1 MTLNLNVFSPRLI
14 KLLILL
20 VEHSD
25 YVPVASLAE
34 KLGTSKRTLFRE
46 IQGCNRMLQPFGM
59 QLETKAGVGI
69 RLLGEHADK
78 NRLLKTLMDHQSTLG
93 FYDKEQRR
101 MMLTAELLK
110 NKSIVKLLNFAQL
123 FDVSEATISN
133 DMDLLDEWFNRYRLK
148 LTRRPGLGV
157 YLEGNEDD
165 VRKAMTD
172 FVHMQL
178 EENKL
183 MDLIYMHRDKFD
195 FEDYFSSNEPNGIMS
210 LLNRKILIRVI
221 EVLKENK
228 EGYLQKMAESSFIGL
243 VIHLTIAIERMIN
256 HENIDIDSFLFEEL
270 KNDEDYDKAKVLAEY
285 MEDEFEISF
294 PDAEIAYILMHLK
307 GAKLRYMDSSLD
319 DDLQVLVKDYDI
331 KRLVEMVIRRYEQIT
346 GVSLIDDEVLE
357 TGMITHLR
365 PALTRMHYK
374 LEIRNPLL
382 EQIKE
387 QYAQIYENSKKA
399 CDVIETELKQKVPD
413 DEIGYI
419 AMHFGAAIERLNQR
433 MQVNR
438 TIRIGV
444 VCASGIGI
452 SSLLSSRI
460 RSLFPEIREVKPLA
474 MEDVKTGIEDEVD
487 LLVTTLVLKQ
497 QLLPSVYVHPLL
509 GKDDIE
515 KIRIAIAQSKTIKN
529 DLFKKDESLT
539 DKIDE
544 IGQINDM
551 IKKLIGQLEVID
563 IPSKSTFDQLI
574 ESCARYSSADDQ
586 VVRQVHADLIR
597 RESMGSVI
605 LENERIILFHAKTTA
620 VTEPLVKVLLSD
632 HEGFTD
638 IQAKNAAGIL
648 LMLIGS
654 PSLKIHGEILSQISQ
669 SCIEDDRLSSAIIDK
684 NHGRIVNEIE
694 NICMR
699 WYRNEML
706 RRMP

>member
-20 VEHSD
+20 VEHAD
-25 YVPVASLAE
+25 YVPVASLAD

-46 IQGCNRMLQPFGM
+46 IQGCNRILQPFGM

-69 RLLGEHADK
+69 RLLGEPADK
-78 NRLLKTLMDHQSTLG
+78 SRLLKTLMDHQSTLG

-110 NKSIVKLLNFAQL
+110 NKSIVKLLTFAQL

-133 DMDLLDEWFNRYRLK
+133 DMDLLDEWFDRYRLK

-172 FVHMQL
+172 FVHLQL
-178 EENKL
+178 EENKM

-195 FEDYFSSNEPNGIMS
+195 FEDYFSASEPNGIMS

-228 EGYLQKMAESSFIGL
+228 EGYLQRMAESSFIGL

-256 HENIDIDSFLFEEL
+256 HENIDIESHLFEEL

-285 MEDEFEISF
+285 MEDEFDIEF

-307 GAKLRYMDSSLD
+307 GAKLRYLDSAMDEE
-319 DDLQVLVKDYDI
+319 LQVLVKDYDI
-331 KRLVEMVIRRYEQIT
+331 KRMVEMIIHRYQQIT
-346 GVSLIDDEVLE
+346 GVSLIDDGVLE
-357 TGMITHLR
+357 AGMITHLR
-365 PALTRMHYK
+365 PALTRMHYR

-382 EQIKE
+382 EQIKQ
-387 QYAQIYENSKKA
+387 QYTTVFENTKRA
-399 CDVIETELKQKVPD
+399 CEVIEEQLKQKVPE

-419 AMHFGAAIERLNQR
+419 AMHFGAAMERLSQR
-433 MQVNR
+433 MQGSR

-460 RSLFPEIREVKPLA
+460 RTLFPEIHEVRPLA
-474 MEDVKTGIEDEVD
+474 MEDVKAGIEHEVD
-487 LLVTTLVLKQ
+487 LLVTTLILKQ
-497 QLLPSVYVHPLL
+497 PLLPSVYVHPLL
-509 GKDDIE
+509 AAEDIE
-515 KIRIAIAQSKTIKN
+515 NIRGAIALTKTRKT
-529 DLFKKDESLT
+529 DSLKQDESLSE
-539 DKIDE
+539 KIDE
-544 IGQINDM
+544 IEQINDM
-551 IKKLIGQLEVID
+551 IKKLIKQLEVID
-563 IPSKSTFDQLI
+563 ISSSSTMDQMIEISAQSISKDT
-574 ESCARYSSADDQ
+574 Q
-586 VVRQVHADLIR
+586 VIRQVHKDLLR

-620 VTEPLVKVLLSD
+620 VQEPCVKILLSD
-632 HEGFTD
+632 DQGFKD
-638 IQAKNAAGIL
+638 PQAKNAAGIL

-654 PSLKIHGEILSQISQ
+654 PSQKIHGEILSQISQ
-669 SCIEDDRLSSAIIDK
+669 SCIEDNRLSLAIIDK
-684 NHGRIVNEIE
+684 NHDRIIKEIE
-694 NICMR
+694 NTCTR

>member
-25 YVPVASLAE
+25 YVAVAALAE

-59 QLETKAGVGI
+59 QLETKSGVGI
-69 RLLGEHADK
+69 RLLGEASDK
-78 NRLLKTLMDHQSTLG
+78 SRLLKTLMDHQSTLG
-93 FYDKEQRR
+93 FFDKEQRR

-110 NKSIVKLLNFAQL
+110 NKSIVKLLTFAQL

-157 YLEGNEDD
+157 YLDGNEDD

-195 FEDYFSSNEPNGIMS
+195 FEDYFSASEPNGIMS

-228 EGYLQKMAESSFIGL
+228 EGYLQRMAESSFIGL

-256 HENIDIDSFLFEEL
+256 HENIDIDSHLFEEL
-270 KNDEDYDKAKVLAEY
+270 KSDEDYDKAKILAEY
-285 MEDEFEISF
+285 MEDEFEIEF

-307 GAKLRYMDSSLD
+307 GAKLRYLDESID
-319 DDLQVLVKDYDI
+319 DDLQILVKDYDI
-331 KRLVEMVIRRYEQIT
+331 KRMVEMIIRRYEQIT

-365 PALTRMHYK
+365 PALTRMHYH

-382 EQIKE
+382 DQIKE
-387 QYAQIYENSKKA
+387 QYAEIYENSKKA
-399 CDVIETELKQKVPD
+399 CDVIEAELKQKVPD
-413 DEIGYI
+413 DEIGYL
-419 AMHFGAAIERLNQR
+419 AMHFGAAMERLNQR

-474 MEDVKTGIEDEVD
+474 MEDVKEGIEKEVD

-497 QLLPSVYVHPLL
+497 QLLPNVYVHPLL
-509 GKDDIE
+509 ANEDIE
-515 KIRIAIAQSKTIKN
+515 KIRMAIAQSKSTKN
-529 DLFKKDESLT
+529 DMFKKDESLT

-544 IGQINDM
+544 IAQINDM
-551 IKKLIGQLEVID
+551 IKKLIHQLDVLVI
-563 IPSKSTFDQLI
+563 PASSTFDQMI
-574 ESCARYSSADDQ
+574 EASATCVSSDAS
-586 VVRQVHADLIR
+586 VIAQVHSDLIR

-620 VTEPLVKVLLSD
+620 VIDPVVKILLSD
-632 HEGFTD
+632 HGGFAD
-638 IQAKNAAGIL
+638 AEAKNAAGIL

-654 PSLKIHGEILSQISQ
+654 PSQKIHGEILSQISQ
-669 SCIEDDRLSSAIIDK
+669 SCIEDNRLSLAIIDK
-684 NHGRIVNEIE
+684 NHGRIVQEIE
-694 NICMR
+694 NICTR

>member
-25 YVPVASLAE
+25 YVPVAALAE

-59 QLETKAGVGI
+59 QLETKSGVGI
-69 RLLGEHADK
+69 RLLGESSDK
-78 NRLLKTLMDHQSTLG
+78 SRLLKTLMDHQSTLG
-93 FYDKEQRR
+93 FFDKEQRR

-110 NKSIVKLLNFAQL
+110 NKSIVKLLTFAQL

-195 FEDYFSSNEPNGIMS
+195 FEDYFSASEPNGIMS

-256 HENIDIDSFLFEEL
+256 HENIDINSHLFEEL
-270 KNDEDYDKAKVLAEY
+270 KGDEDYDKAKILAEY
-285 MEDEFEISF
+285 MEDEFEIEF

-307 GAKLRYMDSSLD
+307 GAKLRYLDDTID

-331 KRLVEMVIRRYEQIT
+331 KRMVEMIIRRYEQIT

-365 PALTRMHYK
+365 PALTRMHYQ

-387 QYAQIYENSKKA
+387 QYADIYDNSKKA
-399 CDVIETELKQKVPD
+399 CAVIEAELNQKVPD
-413 DEIGYI
+413 DEIGYL
-419 AMHFGAAIERLNQR
+419 AMHFGAAMERLNQR

-474 MEDVKTGIEDEVD
+474 MEDVKTGIENEVD

-497 QLLPSVYVHPLL
+497 HWLPSVYVHPLL
-509 GKDDIE
+509 ASEDIE
-515 KIRIAIAQSKTIKN
+515 KIRIAIAQSKSMKSEM
-529 DLFKKDESLT
+529 FKKDESLA

-551 IKKLIGQLEVID
+551 IKKLISQLEVLA
-563 IPSKSTFDQLI
+563 IPASSTFDQMI
-574 ESCARYSSADDQ
+574 EVSAACVSKDAS
-586 VVRQVHADLIR
+586 VIAQVHSDLVR

-605 LENERIILFHAKTTA
+605 LESERIILFHAKTTGIK
-620 VTEPLVKVLLSD
+620 EPVVKILLSD
-632 HEGFTD
+632 DNGFID
-638 IQAKNAAGIL
+638 IEAKNAAGIL

-654 PSLKIHGEILSQISQ
+654 PSQKIHGEILSQISQ
-669 SCIEDDRLSSAIIDK
+669 SCIEDNRLSLAIIDK
-684 NHGRIVNEIE
+684 NHDRIVQEIE
-694 NICMR
+694 NICTR

>member
-25 YVPVASLAE
+25 YVAVAALAE

-59 QLETKAGVGI
+59 QLETKSGVGI
-69 RLLGEHADK
+69 RLLGEASDK
-78 NRLLKTLMDHQSTLG
+78 SRLLKTLMDHQSTLG
-93 FYDKEQRR
+93 FFDKEQRR

-110 NKSIVKLLNFAQL
+110 NKSIVKLLTFAQL

-133 DMDLLDEWFNRYRLK
+133 DMDLLDEWFNRYRLR

-195 FEDYFSSNEPNGIMS
+195 FEDYFSASEPNGIMS

-228 EGYLQKMAESSFIGL
+228 EGYLQRMAESSFIGL

-256 HENIDIDSFLFEEL
+256 HENIDIDSHLFEEL
-270 KNDEDYDKAKVLAEY
+270 KSDEDYDKAKILAEY
-285 MEDEFEISF
+285 MEDEFEIEF

-307 GAKLRYMDSSLD
+307 GAKLRYLDESID
-319 DDLQVLVKDYDI
+319 DDLQILVKDYDI
-331 KRLVEMVIRRYEQIT
+331 KRMVEMIIRRYEQIT

-365 PALTRMHYK
+365 PALTRMHYH

-382 EQIKE
+382 DQIKE
-387 QYAQIYENSKKA
+387 QYAEIFENSKKA
-399 CDVIETELKQKVPD
+399 CDVIEAELNQKVPD
-413 DEIGYI
+413 DEIGYL
-419 AMHFGAAIERLNQR
+419 AMHFGAAMERLNQR

-474 MEDVKTGIEDEVD
+474 MEDVKDGIEKEVD

-497 QLLPSVYVHPLL
+497 QLLPNVYVHPLL
-509 GKDDIE
+509 ANEDIE
-515 KIRIAIAQSKTIKN
+515 KIRMAIAQSKSTKN
-529 DLFKKDESLT
+529 DMFKKDESLT

-544 IGQINDM
+544 IAQINDM
-551 IKKLIGQLEVID
+551 IKKLIHQLDVLVI
-563 IPSKSTFDQLI
+563 PASSTFDQMI
-574 ESCARYSSADDQ
+574 QASATCVSSDSSVIAQ
-586 VVRQVHADLIR
+586 VQADLIR

-620 VTEPLVKVLLSD
+620 VSEPVVKILLNDHDGFSD
-632 HEGFTD
+632 AE
-638 IQAKNAAGIL
+638 AKNAAGIL

-654 PSLKIHGEILSQISQ
+654 PSQKMHGEILSQISQ
-669 SCIEDDRLSSAIIDK
+669 SCIEDNRLSLAIIDK
-684 NHGRIVNEIE
+684 NHGRIVQEIE
-694 NICMR
+694 NICTR

>member
-25 YVPVASLAE
+25 YVAVAALAE

-59 QLETKAGVGI
+59 QLETKSGVGI
-69 RLLGEHADK
+69 RLLGEASDK
-78 NRLLKTLMDHQSTLG
+78 SRLLKTLMDHQSTLG
-93 FYDKEQRR
+93 FFDKEQRR

-110 NKSIVKLLNFAQL
+110 NKSIVKLLTFAQL

-133 DMDLLDEWFNRYRLK
+133 DMDLLDEWFNRYRLR

-195 FEDYFSSNEPNGIMS
+195 FEDYFSASEPNGIMS

-228 EGYLQKMAESSFIGL
+228 EGYLQRMAESSFIGL

-256 HENIDIDSFLFEEL
+256 HENIDIDSHLFEEL
-270 KNDEDYDKAKVLAEY
+270 KSDEDYDKAKILAEY
-285 MEDEFEISF
+285 MEDEFEIEF

-307 GAKLRYMDSSLD
+307 GAKLRYLDESID
-319 DDLQVLVKDYDI
+319 DDLQILVKDYDI
-331 KRLVEMVIRRYEQIT
+331 KRMVEMIIRRYEQIT

-365 PALTRMHYK
+365 PALTRMHYH

-382 EQIKE
+382 DQIKE
-387 QYAQIYENSKKA
+387 QYAEIFENSKKA
-399 CDVIETELKQKVPD
+399 CDVIEAELNQKVPD
-413 DEIGYI
+413 DEIGYL
-419 AMHFGAAIERLNQR
+419 AMHFGAAMERLNQR

-474 MEDVKTGIEDEVD
+474 MEDVKDGIEKEVD

-497 QLLPSVYVHPLL
+497 QQLPNVYVHPLL
-509 GKDDIE
+509 ANEDIE
-515 KIRIAIAQSKTIKN
+515 KIRMAIAQSKSTKN
-529 DLFKKDESLT
+529 DMFKKDESLT

-544 IGQINDM
+544 IAQINDM
-551 IKKLIGQLEVID
+551 IKKLIHQLDVLVI
-563 IPSKSTFDQLI
+563 PASSTFDQMI
-574 ESCARYSSADDQ
+574 QASATCVSSDSSVIAQ
-586 VVRQVHADLIR
+586 VQADLIR

-620 VTEPLVKVLLSD
+620 VSEPVVKILLNDHDGFSD
-632 HEGFTD
+632 AE
-638 IQAKNAAGIL
+638 AKNAAGIL

-654 PSLKIHGEILSQISQ
+654 PSQKMHGEILSQISQ
-669 SCIEDDRLSSAIIDK
+669 SCIEDNRLSLAIIDK
-684 NHGRIVNEIE
+684 NHGRIVQEIE
-694 NICMR
+694 NICTR

>member
-25 YVPVASLAE
+25 YVPVAALAD

-46 IQGCNRMLQPFGM
+46 IQGCNRILLPFGM
-59 QLETKAGVGI
+59 QLETKSGVGI
-69 RLLGEHADK
+69 RLLGEPADK
-78 NRLLKTLMDHQSTLG
+78 SRLLKTLMDHQSTLG

-172 FVHMQL
+172 FVHLQL

-228 EGYLQKMAESSFIGL
+228 EGYLQRMAESSFIGL

-256 HENIDIDSFLFEEL
+256 HENIDIDSHLFEEL
-270 KNDEDYDKAKVLAEY
+270 KSDEDYDKAKILAEY
-285 MEDEFEISF
+285 MEDEFEIEF

-307 GAKLRYMDSSLD
+307 GAKLRYLDSSLD

-331 KRLVEMVIRRYEQIT
+331 KRMVEMVIRRYEQIT
-346 GVSLIDDEVLE
+346 GISLIDDEVLE

-365 PALTRMHYK
+365 PALTRMYYH

-382 EQIKE
+382 QQIKE
-387 QYAQIYENSKKA
+387 QYAEVFENSKKA
-399 CDVIETELKQKVPD
+399 CDVIEAELKQKVPE
-413 DEIGYI
+413 DEIGYL

-460 RSLFPEIREVKPLA
+460 RSLFPEIHQVKPLA
-474 MEDVKTGIEDEVD
+474 MEDVKAGIENEVD

-509 GKDDIE
+509 ANDDIE
-515 KIRIAIAQSKTIKN
+515 KIRSAIAQSKSVKN
-529 DLFKKDESLT
+529 ELYQKDESLS

-551 IKKLIGQLEVID
+551 IKQLIRQLEVLD
-563 IPSKSTFDQLI
+563 IASDQTFDQLI
-574 ESCARYSSADDQ
+574 ESCARSASSNETQYAQ
-586 VVRQVHADLIR
+586 ILADLFR

-605 LENERIILFHAKTTA
+605 LENERIILFHAKTSA
-620 VTEPLVKVLLSD
+620 IREPIVKILLSD
-632 HEGFTD
+632 KDGFDDVHT
-638 IQAKNAAGIL
+638 KNAAGIL

-669 SCIEDDRLSSAIIDK
+669 SCIEDNRLSLAIIDK
-684 NHGRIVNEIE
+684 NHDRIVQEIE
-694 NICMR
+694 NVCTR

>member
-25 YVPVASLAE
+25 YVPVAALAE

-59 QLETKAGVGI
+59 QLETKSGVGI
-69 RLLGEHADK
+69 RLLGEPADK
-78 NRLLKTLMDHQSTLG
+78 SRLLKTLMDHQSTLG

-172 FVHMQL
+172 FVHLQL

-195 FEDYFSSNEPNGIMS
+195 FEDYFSSSEPNGIMS

-228 EGYLQKMAESSFIGL
+228 EGYLQRMAESSFIGL

-256 HENIDIDSFLFEEL
+256 HEIIDIDSHLFEEL
-270 KNDEDYDKAKVLAEY
+270 KDDEDYDKAKVLAEY
-285 MEDEFEISF
+285 MEDEFEIEF

-307 GAKLRYMDSSLD
+307 GAKLRYLDSSLD

-331 KRLVEMVIRRYEQIT
+331 KRMVEMIIRRYEQIT
-346 GVSLIDDEVLE
+346 GISLIDDEVLE

-365 PALTRMHYK
+365 PALTRMYYQ

-382 EQIKE
+382 EQIKD
-387 QYAQIYENSKKA
+387 QYAEVYKNSKKA
-399 CDVIETELKQKVPD
+399 CDVIEVELKQKVPD
-413 DEIGYI
+413 DEIGYL

-460 RSLFPEIREVKPLA
+460 RSLFPEIHEVKPLA
-474 MEDVKTGIEDEVD
+474 MEDVKAGIEREVD

-509 GKDDIE
+509 ANDDIE
-515 KIRIAIAQSKTIKN
+515 KIRSAIAQSKLVKN
-529 DLFKKDESLT
+529 ELFKKDESLS

-544 IGQINDM
+544 IGQINNM
-551 IKKLIGQLEVID
+551 IKQLIGQIEVIEISSD
-563 IPSKSTFDQLI
+563 YTFDRLI
-574 ESCARYSSADDQ
+574 DSCAHLTSSDEAQ
-586 VVRQVHADLIR
+586 YVQIHADLVR

-605 LENERIILFHAKTTA
+605 LENERIILFHAKTSA
-620 VTEPLVKVLLSD
+620 IREPIVKILLSD
-632 HEGFTD
+632 KDGFND
-638 IQAKNAAGIL
+638 VQAKKAAGIL

-654 PSLKIHGEILSQISQ
+654 PALKIHGEILSQISQ
-669 SCIEDDRLSSAIIDK
+669 SCIEDNRLSLAIINK
-684 NHGRIVNEIE
+684 NHDRIVQEIE
-694 NICMR
+694 NVCTR

>member
-25 YVPVASLAE
+25 YVAVAALAE

-59 QLETKAGVGI
+59 QLETKSGVGI
-69 RLLGEHADK
+69 RLLGEASDK
-78 NRLLKTLMDHQSTLG
+78 SRLLKTLMDHQSTLG
-93 FYDKEQRR
+93 FFDKEQRR

-110 NKSIVKLLNFAQL
+110 NKSIVKLLTFAQL

-133 DMDLLDEWFNRYRLK
+133 DMDLLDEWFNRYRLR

-195 FEDYFSSNEPNGIMS
+195 FEDYFSASEPNGIMS

-228 EGYLQKMAESSFIGL
+228 EGYLQRMAESSFIGL

-256 HENIDIDSFLFEEL
+256 HENIDIDSHLFEEL
-270 KNDEDYDKAKVLAEY
+270 KSDEDYDKAKILAEY
-285 MEDEFEISF
+285 MEDEFEIEF

-307 GAKLRYMDSSLD
+307 GAKLRYLDESID
-319 DDLQVLVKDYDI
+319 DDLQILVKDYDI
-331 KRLVEMVIRRYEQIT
+331 KRMVEMIIRRYEQIT

-365 PALTRMHYK
+365 PALTRMHYH

-382 EQIKE
+382 DQIKE
-387 QYAQIYENSKKA
+387 QYAETFENSKKA
-399 CDVIETELKQKVPD
+399 CDVIEAELNQKVPD
-413 DEIGYI
+413 DEIGYL
-419 AMHFGAAIERLNQR
+419 AMHFGAAMERLNQR

-474 MEDVKTGIEDEVD
+474 MEDVKDGIEKEVD

-497 QLLPSVYVHPLL
+497 QLLPNVYVHPLL
-509 GKDDIE
+509 ANEDIE
-515 KIRIAIAQSKTIKN
+515 KIRMAIAQSKSTKN
-529 DLFKKDESLT
+529 DMFKKDESLT

-544 IGQINDM
+544 IAQINDM
-551 IKKLIGQLEVID
+551 IKKLIHQLDVLVI
-563 IPSKSTFDQLI
+563 PASSTFDQMI
-574 ESCARYSSADDQ
+574 QASATCVSTDSSVIA
-586 VVRQVHADLIR
+586 QVHADLIR

-620 VTEPLVKVLLSD
+620 VSEPVVKILLSD
-632 HEGFTD
+632 HDGFSD
-638 IQAKNAAGIL
+638 AEAKNAAGIL

-654 PSLKIHGEILSQISQ
+654 PSQKMHGEILSQISQ
-669 SCIEDDRLSSAIIDK
+669 SCIEDNRLSLAIIDK
-684 NHGRIVNEIE
+684 NHGRIVQEIE
-694 NICMR
+694 NICTR

>member
-25 YVPVASLAE
+25 YVAVAALAE

-59 QLETKAGVGI
+59 QLETKSGVGI
-69 RLLGEHADK
+69 RLLGEASDK
-78 NRLLKTLMDHQSTLG
+78 SRLLKTLMDHQSTLG
-93 FYDKEQRR
+93 FFDKEQRR

-110 NKSIVKLLNFAQL
+110 NKSIVKLLTFAQL

-133 DMDLLDEWFNRYRLK
+133 DMDLLDEWFNRYRLR

-195 FEDYFSSNEPNGIMS
+195 FEDYFSASEPNGIMS

-228 EGYLQKMAESSFIGL
+228 EGYLQRMAESSFIGL

-256 HENIDIDSFLFEEL
+256 HENIDIDSHLFEEL
-270 KNDEDYDKAKVLAEY
+270 KSDEDYDKAKILAEY
-285 MEDEFEISF
+285 MEDEFEIEF

-307 GAKLRYMDSSLD
+307 GAKLRYLDESID
-319 DDLQVLVKDYDI
+319 DDLQILVKDYDI
-331 KRLVEMVIRRYEQIT
+331 KRMVEMIIRRYEQIT

-365 PALTRMHYK
+365 PALTRMHYH

-382 EQIKE
+382 DQIKE
-387 QYAQIYENSKKA
+387 QYAEIFENSKKA
-399 CDVIETELKQKVPD
+399 CDVIEAELNQKVPD
-413 DEIGYI
+413 DEIGYL
-419 AMHFGAAIERLNQR
+419 AMHFGAAMERLNQR

-474 MEDVKTGIEDEVD
+474 MEDVKDGIEKEVD

-497 QLLPSVYVHPLL
+497 QLLPNVYVHPLL
-509 GKDDIE
+509 ANEDIE
-515 KIRIAIAQSKTIKN
+515 KIRMAIAQSKSTKN
-529 DLFKKDESLT
+529 DMFKKDESLT

-544 IGQINDM
+544 IAQINDM
-551 IKKLIGQLEVID
+551 IKKLIHQLDVLVI
-563 IPSKSTFDQLI
+563 PASSTFDQMI
-574 ESCARYSSADDQ
+574 QASATCVSSDYSVIAQ
-586 VVRQVHADLIR
+586 VQADLIR

-620 VTEPLVKVLLSD
+620 VSEPVVKILLSD
-632 HEGFTD
+632 HDGFSD
-638 IQAKNAAGIL
+638 AEAKNAAGIL

-654 PSLKIHGEILSQISQ
+654 PSQKMHGEILSQISQ
-669 SCIEDDRLSSAIIDK
+669 SCIEDNRLSLAIIDK
-684 NHGRIVNEIE
+684 NHGRIVQEIE
-694 NICMR
+694 NICTR

>member
-20 VEHSD
+20 VEHED

-46 IQGCNRMLQPFGM
+46 IQGCNRILQPFGM

-69 RLLGEHADK
+69 RLLGEAADK
-78 NRLLKTLMDHQSTLG
+78 SRLLKTLMDHQSTLG

-110 NKSIVKLLNFAQL
+110 NKSIVKLVTFAQL

-133 DMDLLDEWFNRYRLK
+133 DMDLLDEWFDRYRLK

-178 EENKL
+178 EENKM

-195 FEDYFSSNEPNGIMS
+195 FEDYFSANEPNGIMS

-228 EGYLQKMAESSFIGL
+228 EGYLQRMAESSFIGL

-256 HENIDIDSFLFEEL
+256 HENIDIDSHLFEEL
-270 KNDEDYDKAKVLAEY
+270 KSDDDYDKAKILAEY
-285 MEDEFEISF
+285 MEDEFDIEF

-307 GAKLRYMDSSLD
+307 GAKLRYLDSSVD
-319 DDLQVLVKDYDI
+319 EDLQVLVKDYDI
-331 KRLVEMVIRRYEQIT
+331 KRMVEMIVHRYQQIT
-346 GVSLIDDEVLE
+346 GVSLIDDSVLE
-357 TGMITHLR
+357 AGMITHLR
-365 PALTRMHYK
+365 PALTRMHYH

-382 EQIKE
+382 DQIKE
-387 QYAQIYENSKKA
+387 QYADIFENAKSA
-399 CDVIETELKQKVPD
+399 CIVIEEQLQQKVPE

-419 AMHFGAAIERLNQR
+419 AMHFGAAMERLNQR
-433 MQVNR
+433 MQGSR

-460 RSLFPEIREVKPLA
+460 RTLFPEIHEVRPLA
-474 MEDVKTGIEDEVD
+474 MEDVKEGIENDVD
-487 LLVTTLVLKQ
+487 LLVTTLILKQ
-497 QLLPSVYVHPLL
+497 STLPSVYVHPLL
-509 GKDDIE
+509 AQQDIE
-515 KIRIAIAQSKTIKN
+515 KIRAAIAQTKSRKS
-529 DLFKKDESLT
+529 DSLQKDESLS
-539 DKIDE
+539 DKISE
-544 IGQINDM
+544 IEQINDM
-551 IKKLIGQLEVID
+551 IKKLIKQLEVIE
-563 IPSKSTFDQLI
+563 IPSDSSMDQMI
-574 ESCARYSSADDQ
+574 GFSAHSVSDDAS
-586 VVRQVHADLIR
+586 VIRQIHSDLLR

-605 LENERIILFHAKTTA
+605 LEYERIILFHAKTTA
-620 VTEPLVKVLLSD
+620 TKEPVVKILLSD
-632 HEGFTD
+632 GSGFKD
-638 IQAKNAAGIL
+638 PQAKNAAGIL

-654 PSLKIHGEILSQISQ
+654 PSQKIHGEILSQISQ
-669 SCIEDDRLSSAIIDK
+669 SCIEDNRLSMAIIDG
-684 NHGRIVNEIE
+684 NHDKIVKEIE
-694 NICMR
+694 NTCTR

>member
-20 VEHSD
+20 VEHAD
-25 YVPVASLAE
+25 YVPVAALAE

-59 QLETKAGVGI
+59 QLETKSGVGI
-69 RLLGEHADK
+69 RLLGEAADK
-78 NRLLKTLMDHQSTLG
+78 SRLLKTLMDHQSTLG
-93 FYDKEQRR
+93 FFDKEQRR

-110 NKSIVKLLNFAQL
+110 NKSIVKLLTFAQL

-183 MDLIYMHRDKFD
+183 MDLIYMHRDRFD
-195 FEDYFSSNEPNGIMS
+195 FEDYFSASEPNGIMS

-228 EGYLQKMAESSFIGL
+228 EGYLQRMAESSFIGL

-256 HENIDIDSFLFEEL
+256 HENIDIDSHLFEEL
-270 KNDEDYDKAKVLAEY
+270 KSDEDYDKAKILAEY
-285 MEDEFEISF
+285 MEDEFEIDF

-307 GAKLRYMDSSLD
+307 GAKLRYLDSTLD

-331 KRLVEMVIRRYEQIT
+331 KRMVEMIIRRYEQIT

-365 PALTRMHYK
+365 PALTRMHYQ

-382 EQIKE
+382 DQIKE
-387 QYAQIYENSKKA
+387 QYADIYENSRKA
-399 CDVIETELKQKVPD
+399 CDVIEAELKQKVPD

-433 MQVNR
+433 MQINR

-474 MEDVKTGIEDEVD
+474 MEDVKEGIENEVD

-497 QLLPSVYVHPLL
+497 QWLPSVYVHPLL
-509 GKDDIE
+509 ANEDIE
-515 KIRIAIAQSKTIKN
+515 KIRMAIAQSKSIKN
-529 DLFKKDESLT
+529 DMYKKDESLT

-544 IGQINDM
+544 IAQINDM
-551 IKKLIGQLEVID
+551 IKKLICQLEVLV
-563 IPSKSTFDQLI
+563 IPSSSTFEQMI
-574 ESCARYSSADDQ
+574 EASATCVSTDES
-586 VVRQVHADLIR
+586 VVAHVHSDLIR

-605 LENERIILFHAKTTA
+605 LESERIILFHAKTTA
-620 VTEPLVKVLLSD
+620 VIEPVVKVLLSD
-632 HEGFTD
+632 QHRFSD
-638 IQAKNAAGIL
+638 IEAKNAAGIL

-654 PSLKIHGEILSQISQ
+654 PSQKIHGEILSQISQ
-669 SCIEDDRLSSAIIDK
+669 SCIEDNRLSLAIIDK
-684 NHGRIVNEIE
+684 NHDRIVQEIE
-694 NICMR
+694 NICTR

>member
-1 MTLNLNVFSPRLI
+1 MINLNVFSPRLI

-20 VEHSD
+20 VEHAD
-25 YVPVASLAE
+25 YVPVSALAD
-34 KLGTSKRTLFRE
+34 KLSTSKRTLFRE
-46 IQGCNRMLQPFGM
+46 IQGCNRILLPFGM
-59 QLETKAGVGI
+59 QLETKSGVGI
-69 RLLGEHADK
+69 RLLGEPADK

-172 FVHMQL
+172 FVHLQL

-228 EGYLQKMAESSFIGL
+228 EGYLQRMAESSFIGL

-256 HENIDIDSFLFEEL
+256 HENIDIDSHLFEEL
-270 KNDEDYDKAKVLAEY
+270 KSDEDYDKAKVLAEY
-285 MEDEFEISF
+285 MEDEFEIDF

-307 GAKLRYMDSSLD
+307 GAKLRYLDSSLD

-331 KRLVEMVIRRYEQIT
+331 KRMVEMVIRRYEQIT
-346 GVSLIDDEVLE
+346 GISLIDDEVLE

-365 PALTRMHYK
+365 PALTRMYYH

-382 EQIKE
+382 QQIKE
-387 QYAQIYENSKKA
+387 QYAEVYENSKRA
-399 CDVIETELKQKVPD
+399 CDVIEAELKQKVPE
-413 DEIGYI
+413 DEIGYL

-460 RSLFPEIREVKPLA
+460 RTLFPEIHQVKPLA
-474 MEDVKTGIEDEVD
+474 MEDVKAGIENEVD

-509 GKDDIE
+509 ANDDIE
-515 KIRIAIAQSKTIKN
+515 KIRSAIAQSKSVKN
-529 DLFKKDESLT
+529 ELYQKDESLS

-551 IKKLIGQLEVID
+551 IKQLIRQLEVID
-563 IPSKSTFDQLI
+563 IASDQTFDQLI
-574 ESCARYSSADDQ
+574 ESCARSASSNETQYAQ
-586 VVRQVHADLIR
+586 ILADLFR

-605 LENERIILFHAKTTA
+605 LENERIILFHAKTSA
-620 VTEPLVKVLLSD
+620 IREPIVKILLSD
-632 HEGFTD
+632 KDGFVDVHT
-638 IQAKNAAGIL
+638 KNAAGIL

-669 SCIEDDRLSSAIIDK
+669 SCIEDNRLSLAIIDK
-684 NHGRIVNEIE
+684 NHDRIVQEIE
-694 NICMR
+694 NVCTR